1 MYLQSIAHTTPDLSI
16 TQSES
21 WDLLQNSEALAL
33 LSERSVTLLEKILLS
48 DSGIAKRHLAV
59 DSVEKLFTLDAE
71 ALNHNFEA
79 RAPRLAGGALS
90 KALEKAGLKVAELDA
105 LLICTCT
112 GYLCP
117 GLTSYVSEQLG
128 LRSNAYLQ
136 DIVGLGCG
144 AAIPTLRSAAGSI
157 AANPNAI
164 VATVAVELCSSA
176 FFLNNDPG
184 VLVSAC
190 LFGDAASASIWSGE
204 ASTTGYSMNQFDTV
218 HLPEH
223 RELLRFVNSGGKLCN
238 KLHRTVPDKVAQS
251 VLQLYK
257 QSAHPRHWPVVN
269 HTGGRDVIDA
279 LEQSLGADLSPSRR
293 TLRAYGNTSSP
304 SVLITLEALLEASS
318 PERLWLT
325 AFGAGFAAHS
335 CVLERC

>member
-1 MYLQSIAHTTPDLSI
+1 MYLQSIAHATPDLAI

-21 WDLLQNSEALAL
+21 WEILQQSDALTH
-33 LSERSVTLLEKILLS
+33 LSDRSVTLLEKILLA
-48 DSGIAKRHLAV
+48 DSGIAQRHLAV
-59 DSVEKLFTLDAE
+59 ESVESLFSLNAE
-71 ALNHNFEA
+71 ALNNNFEA
-79 RAPRLAGGALS
+79 CAPRLAGSALS
-90 KALEKAGLKVAELDA
+90 EALAKAGLKATDLDA

-128 LRSNAYLQ
+128 LRPNAYLQ

-144 AAIPTLRSAAGSI
+144 AAIPTLRSAAGFI
-157 AANPNAI
+157 AANPHAK

-190 LFGDAASASIWSGE
+190 LFGDAASASIWSGD
-204 ASTTGYSMNQFDTV
+204 AFTTGYCIKNFDTI

-223 RELLRFVNSGGKLCN
+223 RELIRFVNSGGKLCN
-238 KLHRTVPDKVAQS
+238 KLHRSVPDKVAQS
-251 VLQLYK
+251 VLHLYK
-257 QSAHPRHWPVVN
+257 QNVVSDQTPIAN

-279 LEQSLGADLSPSRR
+279 LEQSLGADLTPSRR
-293 TLRAYGNTSSP
+293 TLRDYGNTSSP
-304 SVLITLEALLEASS
+304 SVLITLEAMLDASS
-318 PERLWLT
+318 PDRLWLT
-325 AFGAGFAAHS
+325 SFGAGFAAHS
-335 CVLERC
+335 CVLEQS